1 MLPFATTWMD
11 LEGIMLSETSQTE
24 KHKYCMLPFMYVCVS
39 GSVVSD
45 SLQPHGLYSPP
56 GSFIYGILQ
65 ARVLEWV
72 AIPFSRGSSQPGIKL
87 GSPTLKADSL
97 PSEPLGKP
105 LKVCQY
111 TKKSM
116 S

>member
-56 GSFIYGILQ
+56 GSFVCGILQ
-65 ARVLEWV
+65 ASILEWV
-72 AIPFSRGSSQPGIKL
+72 TISYSR
-87 GSPTLKADSL
+87 DL
-97 PSEPLGKP
+97 PDPVMESAPPALASRFFTTALSGKR
-105 LKVCQY
+105 QE
-111 TKKSM
+111 SRERF
-116 S
+116 